1 MESPIL
7 YSVAV
12 VTYFIGRVTFG
23 PFDIIPQ
30 KLLWIITNQDKH
42 RSIMNSQKPQRENAG
57 DSTITSDL
65 AKRPNFSIPLKKIS
79 RARIRLIVCLWTLPV
94 YIFTVWI
101 LLSNRQPVDLFMFF
115 YFSLCA
121 AFWLD
126 MARRK
131 CPACSRQFY
140 VKSILLNLMSRKCL
154 HCGLDIHTTTSNS
167 EEKPIN

>member
-1 MESPIL
+1 
-7 YSVAV
+7 
-12 VTYFIGRVTFG
+12 
-23 PFDIIPQ
+23 
-30 KLLWIITNQDKH
+30 
-42 RSIMNSQKPQRENAG
+42 MNSQKPQRKNAG
-57 DSTITSDL
+57 DPTITPDL

-94 YIFTVWI
+94 YMFTVWV

-154 HCGLDIHTTTSNS
+154 PCGVDIHTTTRNS
-167 EEKPIN
+167 EEKPSI

>member
-1 MESPIL
+1 
-7 YSVAV
+7 
-12 VTYFIGRVTFG
+12 
-23 PFDIIPQ
+23 
-30 KLLWIITNQDKH
+30 
-42 RSIMNSQKPQRENAG
+42 MNSQKPQRENAG
-57 DSTITSDL
+57 DSKITPDL
-65 AKRPNFSIPLKKIS
+65 AKRPNFSIPLKKIF

-94 YIFTVWI
+94 YISTVWI

-140 VKSILLNLMSRKCL
+140 VKSILLNLMARKCL
-154 HCGLDIHTTTSNS
+154 HCGLDIHTTTSKVKRNRS
-167 EEKPIN
+167 SNA